1 MCEETAERE
10 LQVHRE
16 TRKLEEEA
24 DILGSLIEQLG
35 KRLGRLMR
43 AEVSENVKEEET
55 SLVDYAAQLAVIRR
69 KFARCRKTLSDFL
82 TILEFWSA

>member
-24 DILGSLIEQLG
+24 NMLGSLIEQLG
-35 KRLGRLMR
+35 KRLNRLMR
-43 AEVSENVKEEET
+43 SEVAENIKEEET
-55 SLVDYAAQLAVIRR
+55 PLVDYAAQLAAVRR
-69 KFARCRKTLSDFL
+69 KFACCRERLSDFL
-82 TILEFWSA
+82 TILEF